1 MKANKRILL
10 TGGTGF
16 VGSRLTGHLV
26 ARGYE
31 VTIASR
37 SPDDHAKGRGA
48 RTGVRFV
55 PYLPDLARF
64 QGVVHLAGEPIFG
77 QRWNDEVKQRIRA
90 SRVEGTRQLVEALAK
105 ASPRPGVLVSSSAI
119 GYYGDRGDELLTE
132 ASRPGDDFLARV
144 CQEWEAEA
152 LKAQEL
158 GVRTVCMRTGVVLGK
173 LGGALKQMLPFF
185 KWGVGGPIGLGGQK
199 MSWIHI
205 RDIADMYVHAIE
217 TDGLQGPLNGVAPGV
232 VTNRQFSTALGRA
245 LHRPAL
251 LPVPP
256 FALRL
261 RFGEV
266 AGLLTA
272 SQRVSCEKAQAAGYQ
287 FHYPDVDSA
296 LREAMRWGHSG
307 IGAS

>member
-31 VTIASR
+31 VTVASR
-37 SPDDHAKGRGA
+37 SPNDHAKAVGA
-48 RTGVRFV
+48 RTGVRFEA
-55 PYLPDLARF
+55 YLPDLSRF
-64 QGVVHLAGEPIFG
+64 LGVVHLAGEPVF

-90 SRVEGTRQLVEALAK
+90 SRVEGTRQIVEALAK
-105 ASPRPGVLVSSSAI
+105 ASPRPAVLVSSSAI
-119 GYYGDRGDELLTE
+119 GYYGDRDGELLTE
-132 ASRPGDDFLARV
+132 ASRPGDDFLAGV

-173 LGGALKQMLPFF
+173 RGGALKQMLPFF
-185 KWGVGGPIGLGGQK
+185 KWGLGGPIGLGRQS

-205 RDIADMYVHAIE
+205 RDISDLYVHAVE
-217 TDGLQGPLNGVAPGV
+217 TEGLQGPLNGVAPGV
-232 VTNRQFSTALGRA
+232 VTNKQFSNALGRA

-256 FALRL
+256 LALRL

-272 SQRVSCEKAQAAGYQ
+272 SQRVSCEKAQASGYQ
-287 FHYPDVDSA
+287 FHYPDIDSA
-296 LREAMRWGHSG
+296 LREAMRWGGGGLGS
-307 IGAS
+307 S